1 MKTLAIVLV
10 VLIAVVVLLKVL
22 MRVAAARLAGSLGTR
37 IAEKLAAAQSSAATP
52 VRITLCPEPEP
63 EWEHAADVD
72 GPAQQLL
79 AAGFTDAG
87 QFSVNEIP
95 GLYLR
100 AFAHQGE
107 SVWAVVYDHAAAGVW
122 TDIVI
127 RYEDDTALTVGNP
140 PTGGQMVSPPWSTMI
155 LDSRADAAALFQKA
169 LQAAEDK
176 PRQPVSA
183 DTFVEVFTRAYA
195 REMDWRNLRGG
206 ASEEEIRRVAADDVG
221 DYDSGMIA
229 QAQEQARAQAAE
241 GVTVLLTE
249 KLLEHRQLS
258 EEERYRLLVVHDRLE
273 GDMLRDA
280 VETALEGGDVL
291 LDEDYGSGKT
301 PAQHMEDD
309 LDPDAPVRESFSR
322 FNAGL
327 PEAVRFERIW
337 EVQEPLPAEFYL
349 APEDSGE

>member
-22 MRVAAARLAGSLGTR
+22 MRMAAARLAGSLGAR
-37 IAEKLAAAQSSAATP
+37 IAEKLAAARSGAAPP
-52 VRITLCPEPEP
+52 VRITLCPEPDA
-63 EWEHAADVD
+63 EWEHADEVKGA
-72 GPAQQLL
+72 AQQLL

-95 GLYLR
+95 GLSLR
-100 AFAHQGE
+100 AFAHRGE
-107 SVWAVVYDHAAAGVW
+107 SVWGVVYDHPAAGVW
-122 TDIVI
+122 ADLVI

-140 PTGGQMVSPPWSTMI
+140 PTGGQMVSPPWSTMNI
-155 LDSRADAAALFQKA
+155 DSRTDAAALFQKA

-183 DTFVEVFTRAYA
+183 DTFVDVFTRAYT

-258 EEERYRLLVVHDRLE
+258 EQERYRLLVVHDRLE
-273 GDMLRDA
+273 DDMLTDE
-280 VETALEGGDVL
+280 VEAALEAGGDI
-291 LDEDYGSGKT
+291 
-301 PAQHMEDD
+301 
-309 LDPDAPVRESFSR
+309 
-322 FNAGL
+322 
-327 PEAVRFERIW
+327 AVRRLWER
-337 EVQEPLPAEFYL
+337 QGPL
-349 APEDSGE
+349 APCAGGS